1 MDPEQIHI
9 QADLRGL
16 IEGDVHCD
24 PLFTQLYASDASI
37 YEIKPLGVARPRST
51 RDVSEL
57 LKYCHEHQLSVFPRG
72 GGSGLAGQSLGRG
85 LIVDFSR
92 YMRRIHP
99 PRDGTV
105 RVQAG
110 VVQADLNRSIDN
122 YDLLFGP
129 DPATRSVSSIGS
141 MLSVDAA
148 GSHFPRYGSAG
159 DCVESMQVV
168 LSSGEVV
175 ELSRHPWG
183 GLPPAT
189 EPTMFASSVFG
200 LPSFSAQHAHR
211 SQAADRMGLGAM
223 PAQGGLADAA
233 GAPSSSALRV
243 QQLAQQVGLL
253 LQQNSALLLR
263 PPWQDVARNCGFQV
277 EKVLDGDQVNLA
289 RLMCGAE
296 GTLGVITE
304 ATVRVEETPKVRG
317 LILLFF
323 SRLDTAAKAVLEL
336 GRDEVAAC
344 DLMDRRLLEIARET
358 ERVYESIIP
367 RGAEAM
373 LLVELHGE
381 EPLAVRA
388 RLMQLLQ
395 RLQRRGKPVVSYRL
409 TTDNVERNML
419 WRLARRVIPR
429 LYKLKGNLR
438 PLPFIEDIS
447 IPPKRLPEFLRDAQ
461 DILKQE
467 RVTASMF
474 AHALHGHVDIRPFL
488 DLGSRGDQMRMV
500 SLSET
505 IYEKVLEYGGTI
517 ASDHAFGLSRAGWA
531 EKQLGPRLELFRDI
545 KRIFDP
551 DGILNPGKFLSP
563 TPPHVNENLRR
574 TPKSTIP
581 PKTKWFGKQELPS
594 GNTFDP
600 SQALPSAEALA
611 TPASE
616 APASS
621 SAGTSATGAP
631 VTGTSVSAAVESL
644 ASTEAVSDTASPKT
658 QTRAGT
664 TAKSSLPTL
673 LAWENDEALGYT
685 ARNCN
690 GCGRCRTN
698 AAAERMCPMFRV
710 HKGEEASPRAKAN
723 LLRGVVTGAIDPA
736 KLESSE
742 MKAIADLC
750 FNCHQCRMECP
761 ATVDIPKLVQEIK
774 AQHVAGQGLPMSER
788 LLNRVDKLAALGSRF
803 PNLANWALGNRSMR
817 WMLEKSFG
825 IASGRKLPRVTRRT
839 FLRWAAREKLNRIE
853 REPGR
858 KVLYFVD
865 QYVNWHNPMLG
876 RALVEVLR
884 HQKVEV
890 YVPTTQTPSFMA
902 MIATG
907 DVERARKLVRTNISL
922 LSEAVR
928 QGYTIVTTEPSAALC
943 LQQEY
948 RHLFQSEE
956 TELIAA
962 NTYEACSYLWQ
973 MHSRNELELD
983 FRPLSMSVMYHEPCH
998 SRILDPSQPALN
1010 LLRLI
1015 PGLQVQTAEA
1025 GCSGMAGTFGLQ
1037 RKNYRTSLRIG
1048 WPLISTMKTTSAQFG
1063 TTECTS
1069 CKLQMEQ
1076 ATTKPTVHPLAVLA
1090 YAYGRVPQFAA
1101 WFTSRTE
1108 GTVVS

>member
-24 PLFTQLYASDASI
+24 PLFTQLYASDASV

-57 LKYCHEHQLSVFPRG
+57 LRYCHEHQLSVFPRG

-99 PRDGTV
+99 PREGTV

-122 YDLLFGP
+122 HGLLFGP

-148 GSHFPRYGSAG
+148 GSHFPSYGSAG

-183 GLPPAT
+183 GLPLVEEPAI
-189 EPTMFASSVFG
+189 FASTVFG
-200 LPSFSAQHAHR
+200 LPGFNVQQARR
-211 SQAADRMGLGAM
+211 SVAADREGLGVKS
-223 PAQGGLADAA
+223 PQGTFDDAVA
-233 GAPSSSALRV
+233 APSADNLRV
-243 QQLAQQVGLL
+243 QQLAQQVGML

-304 ATVRVEETPKVRG
+304 ATLRVEEIPKVRG
-317 LILLFF
+317 LMLLFF

-373 LLVELHGE
+373 LLVELHGV

-409 TTDNVERNML
+409 TTDSTERNML

-447 IPPKRLPEFLRDAQ
+447 IPPKRLPDFLRDAQ
-461 DILKQE
+461 DILKRE
-467 RVTASMF
+467 KVTASMF

-505 IYEKVLEYGGTI
+505 IYEKVFEYGGTI

-574 TPKSTIP
+574 TPKSTTP
-581 PKTKWFGKQELPS
+581 PKTMWFGKQELLT
-594 GNTFDP
+594 GNAFDAA
-600 SQALPSAEALA
+600 QALTAADALA
-611 TPASE
+611 TH

-621 SAGTSATGAP
+621 SANSTSVGDTLATGP
-631 VTGTSVSAAVESL
+631 SVASAEGAL
-644 ASTEAVSDTASPKT
+644 ANTEASSESASPKV

-664 TAKSSLPTL
+664 TAKSTLPTL
-673 LAWENDEALGYT
+673 LAWEDDEALGYT

-698 AAAERMCPMFRV
+698 AAAERMCPVFRV

-723 LLRGVVTGAIDPA
+723 LLRGVVTGAVDPA
-736 KLESSE
+736 LLESRE

-774 AQHVAGQGLPMSER
+774 AQYVAGQGLPMSER
-788 LLNRVDKLAALGSRF
+788 MLNRVDKLAALGSRF
-803 PNLANWALGNRSMR
+803 PNLANWALGNRTMR
-817 WMLEKSFG
+817 WLLEKSFG

-839 FLRWAAREKLNRIE
+839 FLRWAAREKLNRME

-858 KVLYFVD
+858 KVLFFVD

-890 YVPTTQTPSFMA
+890 YVPTTQTPSYMA
-902 MIATG
+902 MIAAG
-907 DVERARKLVRTNISL
+907 DVERARKLCRTNVSL
-922 LSEAVR
+922 LAEAVR

-948 RHLFQSEE
+948 RHLFQSED

-973 MHSRNELELD
+973 MHTRNELELD

-998 SRILDPSQPALN
+998 SRILDSSQPALN

-1015 PGLQVQTAEA
+1015 PGLQVQTADA

-1063 TTECTS
+1063 TTECTA